1 VIEVNKK
8 AAILLLKGY
17 EFIVEKEVYD
27 LALGFNVYSY
37 KIRVY
42 NAEQFIDSLDLD
54 LESLQLEDLPVIAL
68 KKLKESNK
76 ELKGIRL
83 V

>member
-1 VIEVNKK
+1 MDKK
-8 AAILLLKGY
+8 AAIWLLKGY

-27 LALGFNVYSY
+27 LALGFNVPYSY

-42 NAEQFIDSLDLD
+42 NAEQFIDSLDID
-54 LESLQLEDLPVIAL
+54 LPSSELEDLPIIAL
-68 KKLKESNK
+68 DKLKTSNK

>member
-1 VIEVNKK
+1 MNKK
-8 AAILLLKGY
+8 AGILLLKGY
-17 EFIVEKEVYD
+17 EFIVKEVYN
-27 LALGFNVYSY
+27 LALGFDVPYSY
-37 KIRVY
+37 RIRVY

-54 LESLQLEDLPVIAL
+54 IESLQLEDLPVVAL

>member
-1 VIEVNKK
+1 MDKK

-17 EFIVEKEVYD
+17 EFIVDKEVYD
-27 LALGFNVYSY
+27 LALGFNVPYSY

-42 NAEQFIDSLDLD
+42 NAEQFINCLKIDFNKVS
-54 LESLQLEDLPVIAL
+54 LEDLPIIAL
-68 KKLKESNK
+68 NRIKNSDK

-83 V
+83 I